1 LFNPSPAEQRIEV
14 VAVAPSG
21 GSGVALFDVW
31 ERVVA
36 GMTLATG
43 SIVMTVAANSTALL
57 RVAQPSAQPSI

>member
-1 LFNPSPAEQRIEV
+1 M
-14 VAVAPSG
+14 
-21 GSGVALFDVW
+21 ALFDVW